1 MEFAPLT
8 TKELDGVDVGS
19 GNNYKKVPFTE
30 SAQASCSI
38 ITDIDGMTELLQI
51 IIKAALM
58 TGSNCHLRF

>member
-30 SAQASCSI
+30 SARASCSI
-38 ITDIDGMTELLQI
+38 ITDIDGMTELL
-51 IIKAALM
+51 
-58 TGSNCHLRF
+58 